1 MTKAAYRA
9 TLGWGSGAAQRAVAD
24 PKSRAAQQE
33 ARARKEREALREADA
48 AKRARLRELRRARDE
63 SERATAEAAAP
74 VGGQRAKPARA

>member
-1 MTKAAYRA
+1 MGKAAYRA
-9 TLGWGSGAAQRAVAD
+9 TAGWGSGAPQRRVD

-63 SERATAEAAAP
+63 SERTRLAAAP
-74 VGGQRAKPARA
+74 SDAKRPKVGKR